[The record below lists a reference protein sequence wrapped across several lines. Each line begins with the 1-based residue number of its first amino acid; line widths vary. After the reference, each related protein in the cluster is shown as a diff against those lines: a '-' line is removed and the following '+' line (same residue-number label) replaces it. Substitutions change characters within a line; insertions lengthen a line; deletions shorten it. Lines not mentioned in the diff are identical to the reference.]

1 MIYLIMCRS
10 LTYAQRS
17 SRLLER
23 SGITATVM
31 KAPQSVSGN
40 GCGYSVAVPYKRGS
54 KAVGLL
60 READL
65 LQGRVY
71 VRSDDGELREVN
83 V

>member
-40 GCGYSVAVPYKRGS
+40 GCGYSVAVPYKRGM
-54 KAVGLL
+54 KAVGILKD
-60 READL
+60 AGL

-71 VRSDDGELREVN
+71 VRDDEGELREASV
-83 V
+83 